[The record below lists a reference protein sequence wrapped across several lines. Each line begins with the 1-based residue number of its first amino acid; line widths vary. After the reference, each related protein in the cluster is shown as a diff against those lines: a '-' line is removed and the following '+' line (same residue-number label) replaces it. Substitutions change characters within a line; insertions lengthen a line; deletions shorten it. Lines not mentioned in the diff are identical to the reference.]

1 MIDINVTK
9 QFRTSEGGTFT
20 ALSDV
25 RFQVGKGEFVTIF
38 GPNGS
43 GKTTLLNILAGLD
56 NEFKGSVTINHQSP
70 KQANIGFVFQNYNDA
85 LFPWKNV
92 LENVTLPLIV
102 KGVDKTTAETKAL
115 KLLKRVGLDQ
125 KAKERIYTLSGGQ
138 RQLVSICRSFVR
150 DPDFLILDEPCS
162 ALDYQTTKRVEL
174 EIQDL
179 WLHSNIPAL
188 CVSHDIDEA
197 VFLADRVVVLSRS
210 PGKIKAIVAV
220 PLPRPRTLDVFTS
233 QEFFRIRNEVL
244 AQFSYE

>member
-9 QFRTSEGGTFT
+9 QFRTTKGDNFV
-20 ALSDV
+20 ALADV

-56 NEFKGSVTINHQSP
+56 DDFEGAVTIDGQSP

-92 LENVTLPLIV
+92 LDNVTLPLVV
-102 KGVDKTTAETKAL
+102 KGVDKATAETKAL
-115 KLLKRVGLDQ
+115 KLLKRVGLES

-162 ALDYQTTKRVEL
+162 ALDYQTTKRIEL

-188 CVSHDIDEA
+188 CVSHDVDEA

-210 PGKIKAIVAV
+210 PGKVKATINV
-220 PLPRPRTLDVFTS
+220 PLPRPRKMDVFTS